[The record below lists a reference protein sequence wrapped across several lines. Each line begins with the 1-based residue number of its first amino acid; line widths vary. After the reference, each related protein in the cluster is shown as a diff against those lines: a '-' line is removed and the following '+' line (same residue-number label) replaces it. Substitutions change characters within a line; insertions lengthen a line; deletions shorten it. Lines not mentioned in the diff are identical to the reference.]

1 MGRCIDSAFIASLPA
16 EVDPCGENGE
26 FHSFTFAGPV
36 FRVPVKFAL
45 GEKVYRPVGP
55 PAPADANAAYV
66 CPSGPHNT
74 KGFWFCDLLPVEP

>member
-1 MGRCIDSAFIASLPA
+1 
-16 EVDPCGENGE
+16 
-26 FHSFTFAGPV
+26 
-36 FRVPVKFAL
+36 VPVKFAL